1 MKKQSK
7 RTGTPKNLQAI
18 QTSRHL
24 HVAPRHH
31 TGHITPKHTTSYP
44 VLVMIML
51 LIGVLMF
58 SWTRAVKADQLTP
71 PITNAYTVN
80 ASVVGTAPKKA
91 PTITFPLSGAKF
103 SRSIMTLTGTCQSN
117 TYIVLTR
124 NGAFSGVGLCEA
136 NGTYH
141 IRTDLFV
148 GANDLQTQIF
158 SPTDQPG
165 PLSSIQTVFYHPV
178 NLPVVVPEQA
188 STSSAPNTAAS
199 NVQVTNPL
207 LFKTQYKFRG
217 TYTDTPSKW
226 VLSLEGGSPPYAIS
240 VNWGDGETEL
250 ISKATAGSFEIEH
263 TYHKAGAYKG
273 SYYIEFS
280 ATDAQK
286 SKTFLQLLAIIND
299 PPNKAVG
306 AITGQ
311 GQNALQNLASNEN
324 PLDSIV
330 KFAWSGYGVSLLML
344 TSFWLGEHR
353 KMQQMSQLQRRTHH

>member
-1 MKKQSK
+1 
-7 RTGTPKNLQAI
+7 
-18 QTSRHL
+18 
-24 HVAPRHH
+24 
-31 TGHITPKHTTSYP
+31 
-44 VLVMIML
+44 MIML

-58 SWTRAVKADQLTP
+58 SWTRAVKADPLTP
-71 PITNAYTVN
+71 PVTNIYTVN

-103 SRSIMTLTGTCQSN
+103 SRSIMTLTGKCQSN
-117 TYIVLTR
+117 TYIVLYR
-124 NGAFSGVGLCEA
+124 NGAFSGVGLCEE

-148 GANDLQTQIF
+148 GENDLQTQIF

-165 PLSSIQTVFYHPV
+165 PLSSVQTVYYHPV
-178 NLPVVVPEQA
+178 ELPVVVPEQPVA
-188 STSSAPNTAAS
+188 KSTPVSSTPTVKVS
-199 NVQVTNPL
+199 NPL
-207 LFKTQYKFRG
+207 LFKTQYKYRG

-226 VLSLEGGSPPYAIS
+226 VMSIEGGSPPYAIS
-240 VNWGDGETEL
+240 VNWGDGDTEL
-250 ISKATAGSFEIEH
+250 ISKTTAGSFEIEH

-299 PPNKAVG
+299 PPNKGVG

-311 GQNALQNLASNEN
+311 SQNDIQNVASNDN

-353 KMQQMSQLQRRTHH
+353 KMQQLSKLQRQNHR